1 MKRIGNL
8 YEEIISFENLEASEL
23 NARKGKLK
31 QYGVLQFDK
40 NKDYNLQMLHE
51 ILKLKTF
58 KTSPYTTFKVYEP
71 KERLV
76 FKLPYFPDR
85 IAHHAV
91 MRVLEPHF
99 SKWFTNDT
107 YSSIKGKG
115 IHNAADN
122 LKKALQDQ
130 ENTKYC
136 LKLDIVKFYP
146 NVDHDILKAL
156 LRKKFKDNDLLW
168 LLDEIID
175 SADGLPIGNYLSQY
189 FANFYLTYFDHWIK
203 ENKAIKYYFRYADD
217 IVILSNNKPH
227 LHEILSSIKE
237 YLNTNLKLEVKDNY
251 QVFPVE
257 ARGIDFV
264 GYKFYH
270 TYTLLRK
277 SIKKRFAKAVSKTKN
292 KATIAAYNGWAKHA
306 DTKHLL
312 KKLLPNDS
320 I

>member
-8 YEEIISFENLEASEL
+8 YSQIISPENLEASEL
-23 NARKGKLK
+23 NARKGKAN
-31 QYGVLQFDK
+31 QYGVQQFDK

-58 KTSPYTTFKVYEP
+58 KTSQYTTFKVYEP

-85 IAHHAV
+85 IAHHAI
-91 MRVLEPHF
+91 MNILELHF

-115 IHNAADN
+115 IHNAANN
-122 LKKALQDQ
+122 LKIALQDT
-130 ENTKYC
+130 ENTTYC
-136 LKLDIVKFYP
+136 MKLDIVKFYP
-146 NVDHDILKAL
+146 NVNHDILKAL
-156 LRKKFKDNDLLW
+156 LRKKFKDNDLIW

-175 SADGLPIGNYLSQY
+175 SASGLPIGNYLSQY

-203 ENKAIKYYFRYADD
+203 EQKQIKHYFRYADD

-227 LHEILSSIKE
+227 LHEILSDIKE
-237 YLNTNLKLEVKDNY
+237 YLNNNLKLQVKDNY

-270 TYTLLRK
+270 THTLLRK

-292 KATIAAYNGWAKHA
+292 KATIVAYNGWAKHCNS
-306 DTKHLL
+306 KHLL